1 MISAIVLAAGQ
12 STRMGGEN
20 KLLLPFRG
28 GTLIENMVD
37 VVTASR
43 AGETIVVLGHEADR
57 LRPLLAEK
65 PVILADNPAYREG
78 MSSSV
83 RAGLGRVSPQAT
95 GAMICLT
102 DQPLLEPED
111 LDRLMDALAALIG
124 GEPENGGGPPKRG
137 DHRQGDSSH
146 MEQKSIVV
154 PVFQGRR
161 GNPVLFTMRHRVEVM
176 AARGPVGGCKGIVKR
191 HPEAVLRVEMANDHI
206 LRDMDTPEDYAALRE
221 QAGRSGATET

>member
-12 STRMGGEN
+12 STRMGAEN

-28 GTLIENMVD
+28 STLIEGVVD

-65 PVILADNPAYREG
+65 PVTLVDNPDYREG

-83 RAGLGRVSPQAT
+83 RAGLGSLSPGAT

-111 LDRLMDALAALIG
+111 LDRLMAALESQSG
-124 GEPENGGGPPKRG
+124 GEP
-137 DHRQGDSSH
+137 
-146 MEQKSIVV
+146 KSIVV
-154 PVFQGRR
+154 PVFQGQR
-161 GNPVLFTMRHRVEVM
+161 GNPVLFSLRHRDEVM
-176 AARGPVGGCKGIVKR
+176 AARGPVGGCKGIVKS
-191 HPEAVLRVEMANDHI
+191 HPEAVLRVEMGNDHI
-206 LRDMDTPEDYAALRE
+206 LRDIDTPGDYAALNEIAR
-221 QAGRSGATET
+221 